1 MKFSDNKTKKTET
14 KAIPEISLVV
24 HKMPKGYKTGR
35 FETKQRAID
44 GELKNETRSGEP
56 TGGKKIGIIIIVIG
70 AIIVLFLA
78 YVIFSYITNPNFSF
92 SSLFKFSKT
101 PTIENTIN
109 TNAVENNTNVTD
121 NQVEEIIDSA
131 TTSSTTV
138 ATTTATST
146 EIEDTN
152 NEIDNPATTTDVVI
166 NYTSVDSDGD
176 GLNDDEEFVLGTDF
190 SKIDSDGDSY
200 NDLTEVLSLYNPTGS
215 GNITNNINI
224 IKYKNTIF
232 SYSILYPSIWG
243 KSALSDE
250 SSVILSIDN
259 NSFVQILVEQNIS
272 NFSIKDWYADRF
284 FTIINDSDI
293 VKNNSWEGIY
303 SSDGMSLYLTD
314 KERKNVYTLLYNTTN
329 GQKNYS
335 NIFKMILKSFSL
347 N

>member
-1 MKFSDNKTKKTET
+1 MKFLDNKTKKTET
-14 KAIPEISLVV
+14 KVVPEISLAV
-24 HKMPKGYKTGR
+24 HRMPKGYKTGR
-35 FETKQRAID
+35 FETKQRIID
-44 GELKNETRSGEP
+44 GGLKNEIQNVESV
-56 TGGKKIGIIIIVIG
+56 GGKKIGIVIIIVG

-78 YVIFSYITNPNFSF
+78 YVVFSYVTNSNFSF

-101 PTIENTIN
+101 PAIENTIN
-109 TNAVENNTNVTD
+109 NNVVENNNIIN
-121 NQVEEIIDSA
+121 NQTEEIIDLA

-146 EIEDTN
+146 EIEDIN
-152 NEIDNPATTTDVVI
+152 NEIDNSATTTDVII

-176 GLNDDEEFVLGTDF
+176 GLNDDEEFALGTNF

-200 NDLTEVLSLYNPTGS
+200 NDLTEILSLYNPTGS
-215 GNITNNINI
+215 GNITNNINV
-224 IKYKNTIF
+224 IKYQNTIF

-259 NSFVQILVEQNIS
+259 NSFVQILAEQNVS
-272 NFSIKDWYADRF
+272 NFSIKDWYTDRF
-284 FTIINDSDI
+284 FTIISDSEI
-293 VKNNSWEGIY
+293 TKNNSWEGIY
-303 SSDGMSLYLTD
+303 SSDGLSLYLTD
-314 KERKNVYTLLYNTTN
+314 KERKNVYTILYNTTN
-329 GQKNYS
+329 GQKNYT